1 MSLDNL
7 PVEWLKSSFANLNDY
22 RANNF
27 NPLKNDET
35 YYELY
40 SVPIFPQGYPEILQ
54 ANEIGSS
61 KQIVEKNDV
70 LLCKINPR
78 INRVWQ
84 VSKYTDYLNIASSE
98 WIVFRQCNVVP
109 NFYRYYFQSLEFR
122 NLLCANVSGVG
133 GSLTRAQPK
142 HVATYDLPVPPLAEQ
157 QEIVRQLDVMLA
169 QVEQIKA
176 RLDAIPAIL
185 KKFRQSVLADAV
197 SGKLTEEWRKSNPHT
212 ISIETIESCRLN
224 KWWLEKQKD
233 LLSKGKK
240 VTEKDKAKYKPA
252 YLPESNFYGAIPP
265 EWSLCTI
272 DHLFDVTKLAGF
284 EFTKFVKYHD
294 DYDIP
299 VIKAENVGKN
309 GFKETQFSKVEKT
322 VVDALPRSS
331 IFGNELLIVFV
342 GAGTGQVGR
351 VPNNR
356 RYFLGPNVALV
367 KPNLCDLINSEFFEY
382 LLRSLSGQDSLLSFA
397 KGAAQPSLSMDQ
409 IRHATIV
416 VPPIEEQEVILASIK
431 ILFNKASQIESL
443 VNIAQKRVNL
453 LTQSILAKA
462 FSGELTAEWREQHQE
477 LITGINSAE
486 SLLAKIQAEREASKP
501 VKKTRA
507 KKEA

>member
-7 PVEWLKSSFANLNDY
+7 PVGWGYCQLGQVLTLVNGRAYKKHEMLDKGTPILRIQNLNGG
-22 RANNF
+22 NNWF
-27 NPLKNDET
+27 YSDLNLPDDKYCEKDDLLYAWSATFGPYWSKWDKKVIYHYHIWKVIPSAYMLKKFA
-35 YYELY
+35 YYELLRITD
-40 SVPIFPQGYPEILQ
+40 SLKASAHGVAMPHITKEGMEKWSIL
-54 ANEIGSS
+54 
-61 KQIVEKNDV
+61 
-70 LLCKINPR
+70 
-78 INRVWQ
+78 
-84 VSKYTDYLNIASSE
+84 
-98 WIVFRQCNVVP
+98 F
-109 NFYRYYFQSLEFR
+109 
-122 NLLCANVSGVG
+122 
-133 GSLTRAQPK
+133 
-142 HVATYDLPVPPLAEQ
+142 PPLAEQ
-157 QEIVRQLDVMLA
+157 QEIVRQLDIMLA

-224 KWWLEKQKD
+224 KWWLEKQKY

-351 VPNNR
+351 VPSNR

-462 FSGELTAEWREQHQE
+462 FSGELTAEWREQHQD
-477 LITGINSAE
+477 LITGVNSAE
-486 SLLAKIQAEREASKP
+486 ALLAKIQAEREASKP
-501 VKKTRA
+501 VKKA
-507 KKEA
+507 KKVK

>member
-1 MSLDNL
+1 MSLDNV
-7 PVEWLKSSFANLNDY
+7 PVADSTISITLEDCVEILDNL
-22 RANNF
+22 RKPVNNSERLARIE
-27 NPLKNDET
+27 NKKAD
-35 YYELY
+35 ELY
-40 SVPIFPQGYPEILQ
+40 PYYGATGQVGWIDDYLFDGEFIALGEDGVPFLDPFKNKAYMLHGKTWVNNHAHVLSAIKGLSINKYLFHFLNHFDYLGYVNGGTRLKLTQ
-54 ANEIGSS
+54 ANMR
-61 KQIVEKNDV
+61 
-70 LLCKINPR
+70 KIP
-78 INRVWQ
+78 IKLP
-84 VSKYTDYLNIASSE
+84 SLN
-98 WIVFRQCNVVP
+98 
-109 NFYRYYFQSLEFR
+109 
-122 NLLCANVSGVG
+122 
-133 GSLTRAQPK
+133 
-142 HVATYDLPVPPLAEQ
+142 EQ

-351 VPNNR
+351 VPSNR

-486 SLLAKIQAEREASKP
+486 SLLAKIQKEREASKP
-501 VKKTRA
+501 VKKA
-507 KKEA
+507 KKVK

>member
-7 PVEWLKSSFANLNDY
+7 PETWLSTKLVDVCEIILGQS
-22 RANNF
+22 
-27 NPLKNDET
+27 PEGT
-35 YYELY
+35 
-40 SVPIFPQGYPEILQ
+40 SVNQDKQG
-54 ANEIGSS
+54 
-61 KQIVEKNDV
+61 IVFYQGKTEFGKLHPTPRNYCTAPKKIAEKNDI
-70 LLCKINPR
+70 LLSVRAPVGPTNVANETTAIGRGLAAIRSP
-78 INRVWQ
+78 
-84 VSKYTDYLNIASSE
+84 LNISFSY
-98 WIVFRQCNVVP
+98 VL
-109 NFYRYYFQSLEFR
+109 YYFKYLEPWLSQQGTGTTFKAISGEFIR
-122 NLLCANVSGVG
+122 NL
-133 GSLTRAQPK
+133 
-142 HVATYDLPVPPLAEQ
+142 DFIVPTEVEQ

-486 SLLAKIQAEREASKP
+486 SLLAKIQKEREASKP
-501 VKKTRA
+501 VKKTRVKKA
-507 KKEA
+507 K

>member
-197 SGKLTEEWRKSNPHT
+197 SGKLTEAWRKSRNIEFPEEKRYLYEIASIDIGYAFKSKEFTGSGIKLLRGQNIDPLSLKWEDTKYFPESKLDSFKHLFLKEKDIVLAMDRPIVKSGLKLARVSENDLPCVLVQRVARFKDIKVNQDFLWYALLDLNFSNYLVPNQTGSDIPH
-212 ISIETIESCRLN
+212 ISGKQILNYELFAPDIREQNQIVIQVSKLFNYIETIE
-224 KWWLEKQKD
+224 
-233 LLSKGKK
+233 
-240 VTEKDKAKYKPA
+240 
-252 YLPESNFYGAIPP
+252 
-265 EWSLCTI
+265 
-272 DHLFDVTKLAGF
+272 
-284 EFTKFVKYHD
+284 
-294 DYDIP
+294 
-299 VIKAENVGKN
+299 
-309 GFKETQFSKVEKT
+309 
-322 VVDALPRSS
+322 
-331 IFGNELLIVFV
+331 
-342 GAGTGQVGR
+342 
-351 VPNNR
+351 
-356 RYFLGPNVALV
+356 
-367 KPNLCDLINSEFFEY
+367 
-382 LLRSLSGQDSLLSFA
+382 
-397 KGAAQPSLSMDQ
+397 
-409 IRHATIV
+409 IV
-416 VPPIEEQEVILASIK
+416 VQS
-431 ILFNKASQIESL
+431 
-443 VNIAQKRVNL
+443 AQKRVNL

-462 FSGELTAEWREQHQE
+462 FSGELTIEWREQHQE

-486 SLLAKIQAEREASKP
+486 SLLAKIQAGREAIKP
-501 VKKTRA
+501 VKKA
-507 KKEA
+507 KKVK

>member
-197 SGKLTEEWRKSNPHT
+197 SGKLTEEWREQEKIKPQIKELQDLKDSLIKSKD
-212 ISIETIESCRLN
+212 I
-224 KWWLEKQKD
+224 KKD
-233 LLSKGKK
+233 LEVIGAETLFEIPENWGNLALQSFASKITDGEHSTPKRESAGHYLLSARNVRDGYID
-240 VTEKDKAKYKPA
+240 V
-252 YLPESNFYGAIPP
+252 SN
-265 EWSLCTI
+265 
-272 DHLFDVTKLAGF
+272 V
-284 EFTKFVKYHD
+284 
-294 DYDIP
+294 DY
-299 VIKAENVGKN
+299 VGI
-309 GFKETQFSKVEKT
+309 EEFSKLRKRCDPNKGDV
-322 VVDALPRSS
+322 
-331 IFGNELLIVFV
+331 LISCS
-342 GAGTGQVGR
+342 GSVGR
-351 VPNNR
+351 IALVDKDDEYVMVR
-356 RYFLGPNVALV
+356 SAALV
-367 KPNLCDLINSEFFEY
+367 KTLDSFIDNKFLMYVLQSPYLQKQIDEKSKSTAQSNLFLGQIKE
-382 LLRSLSGQDSLLSFA
+382 LSIPY
-397 KGAAQPSLSMDQ
+397 PSLKEQ
-409 IRHATIV
+409 KEIV
-416 VPPIEEQEVILASIK
+416 QQV
-431 ILFNKASQIESL
+431 ESL
-443 VNIAQKRVNL
+443 FKNASLIETAVQSAQKRVNL

-462 FSGELTAEWREQHQE
+462 FSGELTAEWREQHQD
-477 LITGINSAE
+477 LITGVNSAE
-486 SLLAKIQAEREASKP
+486 ALLVKIQADREESKP
-501 VKKTRA
+501 VKKA
-507 KKEA
+507 KKAKAV

>member
-197 SGKLTEEWRKSNPHT
+197 SGKLTEAWRKSRNIEFPEEKRYLYEIASIDIGYAFKSKEFTGSGIKLLRGQNIDPLSLKWEDTKYFPESKLDSFKHLFLKEKDIVLAMDRPIVKSGLKLARVSENDLPCVLVQRVARFKDIKVNQDFLWYALLDLNFSNYLVPNQTGSDIPH
-212 ISIETIESCRLN
+212 ISGKQILNYELFAPDIREQNQIVIQVSKLFNYIETIE
-224 KWWLEKQKD
+224 
-233 LLSKGKK
+233 
-240 VTEKDKAKYKPA
+240 
-252 YLPESNFYGAIPP
+252 
-265 EWSLCTI
+265 
-272 DHLFDVTKLAGF
+272 
-284 EFTKFVKYHD
+284 
-294 DYDIP
+294 
-299 VIKAENVGKN
+299 
-309 GFKETQFSKVEKT
+309 
-322 VVDALPRSS
+322 
-331 IFGNELLIVFV
+331 
-342 GAGTGQVGR
+342 
-351 VPNNR
+351 
-356 RYFLGPNVALV
+356 
-367 KPNLCDLINSEFFEY
+367 
-382 LLRSLSGQDSLLSFA
+382 
-397 KGAAQPSLSMDQ
+397 
-409 IRHATIV
+409 IV
-416 VPPIEEQEVILASIK
+416 VQS
-431 ILFNKASQIESL
+431 
-443 VNIAQKRVNL
+443 AQKRVNL

-462 FSGELTAEWREQHQE
+462 FSGELTIEWREQHQE

-486 SLLAKIQAEREASKP
+486 SLLAKIQAGREASKP
-501 VKKTRA
+501 VKKA
-507 KKEA
+507 KKVK

>member
-197 SGKLTEEWRKSNPHT
+197 SGKLTEAWRKSRNIEFPEEKRYLYEIASIDIGYAFKSKEFTGSGIKLLRGQNIDPLSLKWEDTKYFPESKLDSFKHLFLKEKDIVLAMDRPIVKSGLKLARVSENDLPCVLVQRVARFKDIKVNQDFLWYALLDLNFSNYLVPNQTGSDIPH
-212 ISIETIESCRLN
+212 ISGKQILNYELFAPDIREQNQIVIQVSKLFNYIETIE
-224 KWWLEKQKD
+224 
-233 LLSKGKK
+233 
-240 VTEKDKAKYKPA
+240 
-252 YLPESNFYGAIPP
+252 
-265 EWSLCTI
+265 
-272 DHLFDVTKLAGF
+272 
-284 EFTKFVKYHD
+284 
-294 DYDIP
+294 
-299 VIKAENVGKN
+299 
-309 GFKETQFSKVEKT
+309 
-322 VVDALPRSS
+322 
-331 IFGNELLIVFV
+331 
-342 GAGTGQVGR
+342 
-351 VPNNR
+351 
-356 RYFLGPNVALV
+356 
-367 KPNLCDLINSEFFEY
+367 
-382 LLRSLSGQDSLLSFA
+382 
-397 KGAAQPSLSMDQ
+397 
-409 IRHATIV
+409 IV
-416 VPPIEEQEVILASIK
+416 VQS
-431 ILFNKASQIESL
+431 
-443 VNIAQKRVNL
+443 AQKRVNL

-462 FSGELTAEWREQHQE
+462 FSGELTIEWREQHQE

-486 SLLAKIQAEREASKP
+486 SLFAKIQAGREAIKP
-501 VKKTRA
+501 VKKA
-507 KKEA
+507 KKVK

>member
-197 SGKLTEEWRKSNPHT
+197 SGKLTEAWRKSRNIEFPEEKRYLYEIASIDIGYAFKSKEFTGSGIKLLRGQNIDPLSLKWEDTKYFPESKLDSFKHLFLKEKDIVLAMDRPIVKSGLKLARVSENDLPCVLVQRVARFKDIKVNQDFLWYALLDLNFSNYLVPNQTGSDIPH
-212 ISIETIESCRLN
+212 ISGKQILNYELFAPDIREQNQIVIQVSKLFNYIETIE
-224 KWWLEKQKD
+224 
-233 LLSKGKK
+233 
-240 VTEKDKAKYKPA
+240 
-252 YLPESNFYGAIPP
+252 
-265 EWSLCTI
+265 
-272 DHLFDVTKLAGF
+272 
-284 EFTKFVKYHD
+284 
-294 DYDIP
+294 
-299 VIKAENVGKN
+299 
-309 GFKETQFSKVEKT
+309 
-322 VVDALPRSS
+322 
-331 IFGNELLIVFV
+331 
-342 GAGTGQVGR
+342 
-351 VPNNR
+351 
-356 RYFLGPNVALV
+356 
-367 KPNLCDLINSEFFEY
+367 
-382 LLRSLSGQDSLLSFA
+382 
-397 KGAAQPSLSMDQ
+397 
-409 IRHATIV
+409 IV
-416 VPPIEEQEVILASIK
+416 VQS
-431 ILFNKASQIESL
+431 
-443 VNIAQKRVNL
+443 AQKRVNL

-462 FSGELTAEWREQHQE
+462 FSGELTAEWREQHQA
-477 LITGINSAE
+477 LITGVNSAE
-486 SLLAKIQAEREASKP
+486 SLLAKIQAGREASKP
-501 VKKTRA
+501 VKKA
-507 KKEA
+507 KRVK